1 MLRGK
6 LFLIFI
12 SGEENSLSSSL
23 LRRIFAKINQS
34 KIVVYIFTSICE
46 DTRISCGYLIFKSLA
61 ICLKQDDSKSSLS
74 DENPL
79 DSYQPVRPV
88 ERELD
93 TSWKLGVCSLKVNE
107 SLNLLIRSQKSE
119 GIVLWTS
126 VCFRNKIL
134 VSWSNFIFSTSQNLI
149 EYRLGVSLQW
159 SMNRDDISLYSP

>member
-1 MLRGK
+1 MNSFTWVDLGLKYPMIYIGK
-6 LFLIFI
+6 P
-12 SGEENSLSSSL
+12 SCWGEKSSSYL
-23 LRRIFAKINQS
+23 SLVKKIHLVHPCWEIIPRIFTKINQS

-61 ICLKQDDSKSSLS
+61 ISLKQDDSKSSLS

-88 ERELD
+88 ERKLD
-93 TSWKLGVCSLKVNE
+93 TSWKLGVCSLKVSD

-126 VCFRNKIL
+126 V
-134 VSWSNFIFSTSQNLI
+134 
-149 EYRLGVSLQW
+149 LQK
-159 SMNRDDISLYSP
+159 